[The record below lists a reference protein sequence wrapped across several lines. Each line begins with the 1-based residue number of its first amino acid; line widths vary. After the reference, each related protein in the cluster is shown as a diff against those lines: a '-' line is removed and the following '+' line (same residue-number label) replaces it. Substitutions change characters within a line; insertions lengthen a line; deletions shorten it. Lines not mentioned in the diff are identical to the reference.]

1 MARAPSLAFPN
12 NLWAKTLCQAAA
24 RGGRCGHGGTMQDT
38 FTGQLTRIQ
47 GGLLPGAEARR
58 DLQHDHERRLAA
70 LDRLGAAA
78 TECGVR
84 ADSDRDLVLI
94 AEDEVSLLEGAG
106 GAWAAFGAAIRTLR
120 ALLPL
125 RPLEDFGFPA
135 APALTAEMEVGGAWT
150 SDGASGDV
158 DAGGR
163 GSADAA
169 EAEAGNPLEEANARL
184 RRIGGGVE
192 AWAFAAE
199 ADNSVYKFYLPRED
213 SRIGSEFVFR
223 RGDET
228 TLRAEAGLGSYRGLL
243 EKLLLVH
250 ALGGMATEVVAVTPE
265 GILIAKQALGEPLA
279 QGDDMSLALPSGLIE
294 IPSRFLRANRD
305 HPRLFFLEAT
315 GHGGED
321 GQERTMARAYLV
333 ADLHAR
339 NFVRC
344 VDGALRVIDL
354 VAAPWPAAITARE
367 PSIADWLAR
376 VRSDPAASALPGARD
391 DEL

>member
-1 MARAPSLAFPN
+1 
-12 NLWAKTLCQAAA
+12 
-24 RGGRCGHGGTMQDT
+24 MQDH

-47 GGLLPGAEARR
+47 GRSLPGAEARR
-58 DLQHDHERRLAA
+58 GLQHDHERRLAA
-70 LDRLGAAA
+70 LDRVGAAA
-78 TECGVR
+78 AECGLR
-84 ADSDRDLVLI
+84 TDSDRDLVLL
-94 AEDEVSLLEGAG
+94 AEDEVSLLEGTDAT
-106 GAWAAFGAAIRTLR
+106 WARFGAAIRELR
-120 ALLPL
+120 AWLPL

-135 APALTAEMEVGGAWT
+135 QELVTDGGGEGAGETETA
-150 SDGASGDV
+150 
-158 DAGGR
+158 
-163 GSADAA
+163 
-169 EAEAGNPLEEANARL
+169 NPLEESNARL

-199 ADNSVYKFYLPRED
+199 ADNSVYKFYLPREE

-265 GILIAKQALGEPLA
+265 GILVAKQALGEPLA
-279 QGDDMSLALPSGLIE
+279 QGDDVSRVLPGGLIE

-305 HPRLFFLEAT
+305 HPRLFFLRR
-315 GHGGED
+315 GGMD
-321 GQERTMARAYLV
+321 GAAARVEPFLV
-333 ADLHAR
+333 ADMHAR

-367 PSIADWLAR
+367 PLIADWLAR
-376 VRSDPAASALPGARD
+376 VQSNPDATALPGARD